1 MPISH
6 DQNFKNLI
14 ADYPRQSL
22 AFFAGFEE
30 ALDPAVKIIP
40 LRQELPKD
48 RLYDHFHELD
58 IPLKL
63 IWPDGRRAA
72 MVFLLEIE
80 SRAPR
85 FSIHR
90 LAVYCAQLAHAC
102 DTDQVIPV
110 VIFLRRQPR
119 KRTSLRLGTPQ
130 QTYMWLQPRIFV
142 FDALNA
148 RDHFDSNNIVARI
161 TLPCMRQHSLQERVD
176 AHGKA
181 LQGLLTLDN
190 DANRHLKYDDF
201 VRYYAPLDEHGQ
213 RLYAQHYATEEQQMI
228 DIAEKIRA
236 EGRQQGIEQGIRQAR
251 QESLTQQITLR
262 FGAPDDAIA
271 ARLQAASS
279 AELKRWSEQF
289 ATATTLPEVFRMH

>member
-119 KRTSLRLGTPQ
+119 KRTSLHLGTPQ
-130 QTYMWLQPRIFV
+130 QTYM
-142 FDALNA
+142 
-148 RDHFDSNNIVARI
+148 
-161 TLPCMRQHSLQERVD
+161 
-176 AHGKA
+176 
-181 LQGLLTLDN
+181 
-190 DANRHLKYDDF
+190 
-201 VRYYAPLDEHGQ
+201 
-213 RLYAQHYATEEQQMI
+213 
-228 DIAEKIRA
+228 
-236 EGRQQGIEQGIRQAR
+236 
-251 QESLTQQITLR
+251 
-262 FGAPDDAIA
+262 
-271 ARLQAASS
+271 
-279 AELKRWSEQF
+279 
-289 ATATTLPEVFRMH
+289 